1 MGPLNIPIWLWV
13 YVSLAIVI
21 FILSIPTLLHTPKY
35 LVITIIFSGII
46 YITGSGIA
54 EAVTY
59 NYSEPTSLVNQIGW
73 FFEDSLEMVGV
84 IFLIYSISR
93 WLNKNKVNLINIKK
107 WLVYL
112 IFAIGFLD
120 LSITFLL

>member
-1 MGPLNIPIWLWV
+1 MEV
-13 YVSLAIVI
+13 
-21 FILSIPTLLHTPKY
+21 
-35 LVITIIFSGII
+35 
-46 YITGSGIA
+46 
-54 EAVTY
+54 VTY
-59 NYSEPTSLVNQIGW
+59 NYSKTTSLVNQIGW

-120 LSITFLL
+120 LSITFYCKINCKSIVFNLVVRN